1 MPKSLSYNH
10 CEFYRNYVKV
20 NRMILLP
27 DEYWEIRN
35 TQKKG
40 RGMFAKR
47 DILKGRVIGDYLG
60 LVVRPED
67 ALIDEGNFYLMYYHD
82 HAAIFP
88 NLKEPGV
95 YLLNHSCNPNAFL
108 YTYKGH
114 TLTFALKKI
123 PKGDEMTIPYLL
135 SPKDRY
141 CNPCLHKCNCDYLN
155 CSKSMHLPNEQYV
168 KWRKFNK
175 IWAKK
180 TKRERVS
187 VGKDLPKLLSY
198 PKTISSNYIKEVKK
212 IFNNYN

>member
-1 MPKSLSYNH
+1 
-10 CEFYRNYVKV
+10 
-20 NRMILLP
+20 MILLS
-27 DEYWEIRN
+27 DKYWEIRN

-60 LVVRPED
+60 LVIRPWE
-67 ALIDEGNFYLMYYHD
+67 ALIDEENFYLMYYHD
-82 HAAIFP
+82 HAAILP
-88 NLKEPGV
+88 NLKVPGV

-114 TLTFALKKI
+114 TLTFALKNI
-123 PKGDEMTIPYLL
+123 HKGEEITIPYLL
-135 SPKDRY
+135 SPQDDF
-141 CNPCLHKCNCDYLN
+141 CNPCLHKCKCGYIN
-155 CSKSMHLPNEQYV
+155 CSKSMHLPKAQYV

-175 IWAKK
+175 LSADK
-180 TKRERVS
+180 TKRARVYF
-187 VGKDLPKLLSY
+187 GKDLPQLHFY